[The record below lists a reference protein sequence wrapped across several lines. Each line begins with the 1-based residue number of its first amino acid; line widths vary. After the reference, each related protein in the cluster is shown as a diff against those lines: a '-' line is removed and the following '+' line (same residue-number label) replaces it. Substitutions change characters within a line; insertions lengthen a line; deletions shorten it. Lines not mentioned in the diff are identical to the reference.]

1 MYDRI
6 VHRGIYTITITF
18 LALSLTVGFVKGNN
32 EYDICGTLV
41 DWVQMGFPSE
51 LHLLSSSNEINTT
64 QIRILNLDGTNEIIY
79 EYPSALSISLSPSG
93 NYILYRTSNLEENYT
108 SVINTQ
114 SGVNVRTNLVWSQ
127 WMNDDVLITT
137 KVEDS
142 VVFIHEYSPITGMME
157 REEQIELPGIPDES
171 ILLFSPNLDSV
182 AYVNNL
188 SFKEN
193 SGHAVVFDLTSLSI
207 AWISESQ
214 IDPIEFVNTAA
225 WSNFSDELF
234 VGSGEI
240 ENPII
245 FDLIELEQMIII
257 SNSEKN
263 VFDLQLFPIWSPTDS
278 LVAYWNWE
286 QNLQLNIISLD
297 AYSNSRV
304 CLEVNEPSRLF
315 WSPDERFIAF
325 WNDIVSRLTIL
336 NIDSG
341 NYAEV
346 EIDQSEFH
354 GWVWIEAQE

>member
-1 MYDRI
+1 
-6 VHRGIYTITITF
+6 
-18 LALSLTVGFVKGNN
+18 
-32 EYDICGTLV
+32 
-41 DWVQMGFPSE
+41 
-51 LHLLSSSNEINTT
+51 
-64 QIRILNLDGTNEIIY
+64 
-79 EYPSALSISLSPSG
+79 
-93 NYILYRTSNLEENYT
+93 
-108 SVINTQ
+108 
-114 SGVNVRTNLVWSQ
+114 
-127 WMNDDVLITT
+127 MNDDVLITT